1 MKAEKSFPELEKEDG
16 QTVQGNINRKPL
28 RNSRKGLFLQKGYKT
43 SSWALILL
51 FLTIVLGMTI
61 AVVLSAFGE
70 EWYGTFLPQGYTIEW
85 FIKAWQAYEVGE
97 YFKITMGI
105 VLTATVISLVLSI
118 PTVYILARRDFPFKQ
133 ALISFFQL
141 PFTLPDLLYAIPVA
155 SIFYS
160 IGLAETIPGLII
172 VNLIVGIPFSV
183 FILLPYMESLDP
195 RLEYAATSLGATKFK
210 LFQRIV
216 LPQVVPGITASAINI
231 FIRMFNTFT
240 IILLISGPKTQT
252 LNVMVFSVLQGS
264 GSQPPAMLNSLAL
277 TLMIPLL
284 FFSFLS
290 LWVSSFTQRRLGK

>member
-1 MKAEKSFPELEKEDG
+1 MNAQEPIHDNEKADQP
-16 QTVQGNINRKPL
+16 VQVGNK
-28 RNSRKGLFLQKGYKT
+28 KGLLSNSKNRIFLQILYKT
-43 SSWALILL
+43 ISWISIIL
-51 FLTIVLGMTI
+51 FLTVILGMTL
-61 AVVLSAFGE
+61 AVILSAFGE

-85 FIKAWQAYEVGE
+85 FIHAWQAYEVGQ
-97 YFKITMGI
+97 YFKITMII

-118 PTVYILARRDFPFKQ
+118 PTVYILARREFPFKQ
-133 ALISFFQL
+133 ALISFFQM

-155 SIFYS
+155 SIFYN

-172 VNLIVGIPFSV
+172 VNLIIGIPFSV

-195 RLEYAATSLGATKFK
+195 RLEYAAQSLGATKFK

-216 LPQVVPGITASAINI
+216 IPQIVPGITASAINI

-264 GSQPPAMLNSLAL
+264 GTQPPAMLNSLAL

-284 FFSFLS
+284 LFSFLS
-290 LWVSSFTQRRLGK
+290 LWISSFTQKRLGK